1 MGLSR
6 ISFKCVFI
14 LMLILC
20 LLVSALFWIFPLH
33 SSLHSVSGFDAKD
46 EVKLSATVQAY
57 FRLLKPVVQ
66 LVTHIAR
73 LEYDINEEIGIP
85 NAKVAI
91 LSMHRLASN
100 WTDVV
105 FGLIPD
111 PVNVPIN
118 MVSLSVLR
126 SSLIDLFL
134 EQSNLTV
141 TTLIFGQPS
150 TFEIF
155 RFPGG
160 ITIVPMQ
167 YASIWQMPQILF
179 NFTLNNSISEVLD
192 NFGDLKDQLE
202 FGLHLRQFENPSKV
216 WKILE
221 VETLHNYKVAMY
233 CWVALISLN
242 VYCTVYVKITN
253 ENGSTI
259 TPPVT
264 VQVSVMSDLGT
275 LQLQRL
281 KQLAQ
286 IITAS
291 PVKNLGLNNSV
302 FGKVKSV
309 VLSSYLKDTLHGTPP
324 TPSPAISPSLPPAIA
339 PFARVN
345 SPSPSVIPALPP
357 QPCPQHGSATPP
369 SNSPSGSNQTPR
381 LHPEPPDVSPL
392 PGVYYGSG
400 PGKGPLLSLVPSTL
414 APTPSFNKQGT
425 ADNFDVFIYSCTTL
439 HIILSKVYGFCSSS
453 SRSFLQED
461 LAIGLLRV
469 KAIKVAGLSSPLLGF
484 VLSQEICEVKAIP
497 KGKDPQ
503 TLNNQQRA
511 SNIGTGKCN
520 IYTVSFLTS

>member
-1 MGLSR
+1 MEYKEMERASTLVFKYILPSPPPVPLLHFCPGKPSGFLEREKRVTDAISSMGKGDSSYNQEQQQMHDDDDDDERRTRRLFLCERCSMGLSR

-14 LMLILC
+14 LMLSLC
-20 LLVSALFWIFPLH
+20 LLVSAFFWIFPLH

-105 FGLIPD
+105 FGFIPD

-141 TTLIFGQPS
+141 TTLVFGQPS

-192 NFGDLKDQLE
+192 NFRDLKDQLE
-202 FGLHLRQFENPSKV
+202 FGLHLRQFE
-216 WKILE
+216 
-221 VETLHNYKVAMY
+221 
-233 CWVALISLN
+233 
-242 VYCTVYVKITN
+242 TVYVKITN
-253 ENGSTI
+253 EDGSTI

-264 VQVSVMSDLGT
+264 VQVSVMSDQGT

-324 TPSPAISPSLPPAIA
+324 TPSPAISPSLPPVIA
-339 PFARVN
+339 PFAPVN
-345 SPSPSVIPALPP
+345 SPAPSVIPALPP

-400 PGKGPLLSLVPSTL
+400 PGKGLLLSLAPSTL
-414 APTPSFNKQGT
+414 APMPS
-425 ADNFDVFIYSCTTL
+425 S
-439 HIILSKVYGFCSSS
+439 
-453 SRSFLQED
+453 
-461 LAIGLLRV
+461 LAVDPFYRKIW
-469 KAIKVAGLSSPLLGF
+469 LLGF
-484 VLSQEICEVKAIP
+484 SGLFIFNLLCWP
-497 KGKDPQ
+497 H
-503 TLNNQQRA
+503 
-511 SNIGTGKCN
+511 
-520 IYTVSFLTS
+520 

>member
-1 MGLSR
+1 MEYKEMERASTLVFKYILPSPPPVPLLHFCPGKPSGFLEREKRVTDAISSMGKGDSSYNQEQQQRHDDDDDDERRTRRLFLCERCSMGLSR

-14 LMLILC
+14 LMLSLC

-85 NAKVAI
+85 NAKVAV

-105 FGLIPD
+105 FGFIPD

-126 SSLIDLFL
+126 SSLVDLFL

-202 FGLHLRQFENPSKV
+202 FGLHLRQFE
-216 WKILE
+216 
-221 VETLHNYKVAMY
+221 
-233 CWVALISLN
+233 
-242 VYCTVYVKITN
+242 TVYVKITN
-253 ENGSTI
+253 EDGSTI

-339 PFARVN
+339 PFAPVN
-345 SPSPSVIPALPP
+345 SPAPSVIPALPP
-357 QPCPQHGSATPP
+357 QPCPQHSSATPP

-400 PGKGPLLSLVPSTL
+400 PGKGPLLSLAPSTL
-414 APTPSFNKQGT
+414 AQTPSCKSSLSSYKTFPVSAYHDIVNKQ
-425 ADNFDVFIYSCTTL
+425 L
-439 HIILSKVYGFCSSS
+439 
-453 SRSFLQED
+453 
-461 LAIGLLRV
+461 
-469 KAIKVAGLSSPLLGF
+469 
-484 VLSQEICEVKAIP
+484 
-497 KGKDPQ
+497 
-503 TLNNQQRA
+503 
-511 SNIGTGKCN
+511 
-520 IYTVSFLTS
+520 

>member
-1 MGLSR
+1 MGKGDSSYNQEQQQRHDDDDDERRTRSRLFLCERCSMGLSR

-14 LMLILC
+14 LMLSLC

-202 FGLHLRQFENPSKV
+202 FGLHLRQFE
-216 WKILE
+216 
-221 VETLHNYKVAMY
+221 
-233 CWVALISLN
+233 
-242 VYCTVYVKITN
+242 TVYVKITN

-291 PVKNLGLNNSV
+291 P
-302 FGKVKSV
+302 
-309 VLSSYLKDTLHGTPP
+309 DTLHGTPP

-339 PFARVN
+339 PFAPVN

-414 APTPSFNKQGT
+414 APTPS
-425 ADNFDVFIYSCTTL
+425 S
-439 HIILSKVYGFCSSS
+439 
-453 SRSFLQED
+453 
-461 LAIGLLRV
+461 LAVDPFYRKIW
-469 KAIKVAGLSSPLLGF
+469 LLGF
-484 VLSQEICEVKAIP
+484 SGFFIFNLLCWP
-497 KGKDPQ
+497 H
-503 TLNNQQRA
+503 
-511 SNIGTGKCN
+511 
-520 IYTVSFLTS
+520 

>member
-14 LMLILC
+14 LMLSLC
-20 LLVSALFWIFPLH
+20 LLVSALFWIFP

-57 FRLLKPVVQ
+57 FRLLEPVVQ
-66 LVTHIAR
+66 LVKHIAR

-105 FGLIPD
+105 FGFIPD

-134 EQSNLTV
+134 VQSDLTL
-141 TTLIFGQPS
+141 TTSIFGPPS
-150 TFEIF
+150 TFEIL

-160 ITIVPMQ
+160 ITIIPMQ
-167 YASIWQMPQILF
+167 YATIWQVPQILF

-192 NFGDLKDQLE
+192 NFRDLKDQLE
-202 FGLHLRQFENPSKV
+202 FGLYLRRFEVLKFFEEYKVQIFSNTEELTVPLRKFENYASCLTPTRLFLV
-216 WKILE
+216 
-221 VETLHNYKVAMY
+221 VQ
-233 CWVALISLN
+233 
-242 VYCTVYVKITN
+242 TVYVKITN
-253 ENGSTI
+253 EDGSTI
-259 TPPVT
+259 NPPVT
-264 VQVSVMSDLGT
+264 VQVSVVSDLGT

-309 VLSSYLKDTLHGTPP
+309 VLSSYLKDTLHATPP

-339 PFARVN
+339 PFTPVH
-345 SPSPSVIPALPP
+345 SPAPSVMLALSPES
-357 QPCPQHGSATPP
+357 CPQHGSAIPP
-369 SNSPSGSNQTPR
+369 RNSPSGSNQTPR
-381 LHPEPPDVSPL
+381 LHPEPPYLSPL
-392 PGVYYGSG
+392 PGVYYDFGLG
-400 PGKGPLLSLVPSTL
+400 NGPLSSLAPSTP
-414 APTPSFNKQGT
+414 APTPS
-425 ADNFDVFIYSCTTL
+425 
-439 HIILSKVYGFCSSS
+439 CS
-453 SRSFLQED
+453 RQKCNEL
-461 LAIGLLRV
+461 IRWN
-469 KAIKVAGLSSPLLGF
+469 AGQSHEGGRPRIWNAGQSHEGGRPRIPLLGSCYPTNMGSEN
-484 VLSQEICEVKAIP
+484 LSQ
-497 KGKDPQ
+497 GLRSSD
-503 TLNNQQRA
+503 
-511 SNIGTGKCN
+511 
-520 IYTVSFLTS
+520 

>member
-1 MGLSR
+1 MNQGHKFRFIFLL
-6 ISFKCVFI
+6 KCKDFVFAY
-14 LMLILC
+14 C
-20 LLVSALFWIFPLH
+20 S
-33 SSLHSVSGFDAKD
+33 
-46 EVKLSATVQAY
+46 TVQAY

-202 FGLHLRQFENPSKV
+202 FGLHLRQFE
-216 WKILE
+216 
-221 VETLHNYKVAMY
+221 
-233 CWVALISLN
+233 
-242 VYCTVYVKITN
+242 TVYVKITN

-339 PFARVN
+339 PFAPEN

-357 QPCPQHGSATPP
+357 QPCLQHGSATPP

-414 APTPSFNKQGT
+414 APTPSCK
-425 ADNFDVFIYSCTTL
+425 AS
-439 HIILSKVYGFCSSS
+439 LS
-453 SRSFLQED
+453 
-461 LAIGLLRV
+461 I
-469 KAIKVAGLSSPLLGF
+469 
-484 VLSQEICEVKAIP
+484 
-497 KGKDPQ
+497 
-503 TLNNQQRA
+503 
-511 SNIGTGKCN
+511 
-520 IYTVSFLTS
+520 

>member
-1 MGLSR
+1 MEYKERERASTLVFKYILPSPPPVPRLHFCPRKPSVFLEREKRVTDAISSMGKGDSFYNQEQQQRNDDDDERRTRSRLFLCERCSMGLSR

-14 LMLILC
+14 LMLSLC

-57 FRLLKPVVQ
+57 FRLLKPVAQ

-118 MVSLSVLR
+118 VVSLSVLR

-202 FGLHLRQFENPSKV
+202 FGLHLRQFE
-216 WKILE
+216 
-221 VETLHNYKVAMY
+221 
-233 CWVALISLN
+233 
-242 VYCTVYVKITN
+242 TVYVKITN
-253 ENGSTI
+253 EDGSTI

-339 PFARVN
+339 PLAPVN
-345 SPSPSVIPALPP
+345 SPAPSVIPAFPP
-357 QPCPQHGSATPP
+357 QPCPHGSATPP

-400 PGKGPLLSLVPSTL
+400 QGKGPLLSLVPSTL
-414 APTPSFNKQGT
+414 APTPSCK
-425 ADNFDVFIYSCTTL
+425 AS
-439 HIILSKVYGFCSSS
+439 LS
-453 SRSFLQED
+453 
-461 LAIGLLRV
+461 I
-469 KAIKVAGLSSPLLGF
+469 
-484 VLSQEICEVKAIP
+484 
-497 KGKDPQ
+497 
-503 TLNNQQRA
+503 
-511 SNIGTGKCN
+511 
-520 IYTVSFLTS
+520 